1 MGARRVASPFLSA
14 GVPLLTLV
22 VFGHLGLTKILQGR
36 QETRD
41 AKQKAMLLRRG
52 RGSDDETDLD
62 EELQRTLG
70 RISQE
75 MKDFEYKNVEMKE

>member
-1 MGARRVASPFLSA
+1 MGTRRISSPFLHA

-41 AKQKAMLLRRG
+41 AKQKVMTLRRG
-52 RGSDDETDLD
+52 RGSEDEKDLD

-70 RISQE
+70 RIAQE
-75 MKDFEYKNVEMKE
+75 MKDYEYKNVETKD